1 MRQVGCCRPHPP
13 FPALATTPVLAVTT
27 PPPRDAEVKCWTDKA
42 YRCAGGTT
50 RAPFRGLRLK
60 LRQRR
65 HNSTQAK
72 IPCLG
77 EQVAA
82 LKGWRLRRKP
92 RCSTNRAT
100 AIVKT
105 IPALRHAS
113 T

>member
-1 MRQVGCCRPHPP
+1 M
-13 FPALATTPVLAVTT
+13 
-27 PPPRDAEVKCWTDKA
+27 KCWTDKA
-42 YRCAGGTT
+42 YQGAGGTT

-65 HNSTQAK
+65 HNSTHARTR
-72 IPCLG
+72 CLG
-77 EQVAA
+77 EQTMAA
-82 LKGWRLRRKP
+82 LKGWRLSRKL
-92 RCSTNRAT
+92 RCSTNRVT